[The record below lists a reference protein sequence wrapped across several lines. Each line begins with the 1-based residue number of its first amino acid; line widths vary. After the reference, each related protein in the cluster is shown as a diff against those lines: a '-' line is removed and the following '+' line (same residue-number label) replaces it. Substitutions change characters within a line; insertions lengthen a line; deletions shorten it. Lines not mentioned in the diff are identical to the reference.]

1 MPMMT
6 RINVQCPRCGNMF
19 EAVVN
24 PLADVAQDPE
34 AKARLLSGQLNAVQC
49 PRCGNVFQVPSPL
62 VYHDPQKELL
72 ITMMPMGIAMPKQ
85 QQEKLIGDL
94 IREVTNKL
102 APEQR
107 KGYLFNPRQALTM
120 QGLVDQVL
128 QADGVTPEMMEDQRK
143 KMRLVETLVQASDE
157 DLPRLVQENDAMI
170 DPQFLQL
177 MTLMAQRMLAEGRP
191 DMAQHIIST
200 QQAVVELSSVGQELI
215 AQSQQ
220 QEQTVREVAED
231 VRAMGARAQ
240 RSDFLNLAMK
250 YGDDDE
256 RLQALVGLA
265 RPAFDPQFFQ
275 ELTVKTSQAPAAE
288 REMLENL
295 GQRIAQLTAAIDQQS
310 QLALQESAELLQAF
324 LNDPNP
330 DELIRDNISLVDDTF
345 MAVLTANIQEAE
357 RQRDIGLSAKLKD
370 LYNKI
375 VAALRDNMQ
384 PELRFVNDVLS
395 APTDDQARALIQSE
409 AATYGERLLQMFDAV
424 EDVMASRGDQA
435 MLRRL
440 QLAREEAEKALARL

>member
-1 MPMMT
+1 
-6 RINVQCPRCGNMF
+6 MF

-34 AKARLLSGQLNAVQC
+34 VKARLLGGQLNAVQC

-62 VYHDPQKELL
+62 VYHDPRKELL
-72 ITMMPMGIAMPKQ
+72 ITLLPMGINMPKPQ
-85 QQEKLIGDL
+85 QDKLIGDL

-102 APEQR
+102 PSEQR

-128 QADGVTPEMMEDQRK
+128 QADGVTPEMMEDQRN
-143 KMRLVETLVQASDE
+143 KMKLVETLVQASDE

-170 DPQFLQL
+170 DTQFLQL
-177 MTLMAQRMLAEGRP
+177 MTLMAQRMLAEGRA
-191 DMAQHIIST
+191 DMAQHVIST
-200 QQAVVELSSVGQELI
+200 QQAIVELSSVGQELI

-220 QEQTVREVAED
+220 QEETVREVAEEI
-231 VRAMGARAQ
+231 RAMGARAQ
-240 RSDFLNLAMK
+240 RADFLNMAIK
-250 YGDDDE
+250 YANDDQ

-288 REMLENL
+288 RETLENL
-295 GQRIAQLTAAIDQQS
+295 AQRIAELTSAIDQQS
-310 QLALQESAELLQAF
+310 QMALQESVELLQAF
-324 LNDPNP
+324 LSDPNP
-330 DELIRDNISLVDDTF
+330 DELIRDNISLVDDAF

-357 RQRDIGLSAKLKD
+357 RQRDIAASARLKE
-370 LYNKI
+370 LYNKVVTI
-375 VAALRDNMQ
+375 LRENMQ
-384 PELRFVNDVLS
+384 PELRLVNDILS
-395 APTDDQARALIQSE
+395 APTDEDARAIIRSE

-424 EDVMASRGDQA
+424 GDVMASRGDQN
-435 MLRRL
+435 MMRRL
-440 QLAREEAEKALARL
+440 QFARQEAEKALARP